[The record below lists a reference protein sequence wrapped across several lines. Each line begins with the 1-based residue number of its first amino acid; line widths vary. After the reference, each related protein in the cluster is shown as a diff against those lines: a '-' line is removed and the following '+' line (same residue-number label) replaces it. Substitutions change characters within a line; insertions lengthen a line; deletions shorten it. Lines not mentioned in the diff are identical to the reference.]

1 MPYAMS
7 APDIARMPLV
17 LFRQGTTDS
26 RDTYVVVGL
35 EFPASNRTQSLM
47 ARPRLVFYITR
58 SRGSLPS
65 LSNLQDCSFRGG
77 PAQAVH
83 LPRDCTS
90 ASIPAQA
97 IDLLRDALLQ
107 MEMCSREEI
116 MDLCRQAIHQNMC
129 YVVPRVLPQ
138 QLCLPP
144 PSPKDEL
151 HSTLTKTSTRKFS
164 DLPHDILMDI
174 IAMLEIPDALR
185 AASVCSSWRSVHTK
199 LHNLG
204 KYKRPQTPCF
214 LYTSQS
220 IGENIAC
227 LYSLSEKRTYK
238 LTLPEPPISRRY
250 LLGSSDGW
258 LVTADERSEMHI
270 LNPITGEQI
279 ALPSVITIN
288 QVTPIFNRK
297 GVLCK
302 YRYSRHTAEG
312 VTDSPMTLP
321 LDKLR
326 LGHDKWTW
334 LPPHLRFQDCTYKDG
349 LLYAVT
355 SLGEIFAF
363 DLNTTVI
370 TAKIIMDRTK
380 EYSRERIYI
389 VQAPWGDLLQVW
401 RPPQGDGRGY
411 DEITG
416 RSALVSNTGRTKL
429 YRVDTLAKELV
440 EISDLGDHVL
450 FMGNN
455 QTYCLCAKEYP
466 LLKAN
471 HIYFTDDSEC
481 LALRTL
487 WGFRLDIGLLN
498 LRDKSVEEI
507 VSPRL
512 WLKCCAP
519 VLLVP
524 NPRKMNSTSCL
535 AAHMQPQ
542 RLPPFAALALR
553 RRM

>member
-1 MPYAMS
+1 
-7 APDIARMPLV
+7 
-17 LFRQGTTDS
+17 
-26 RDTYVVVGL
+26 
-35 EFPASNRTQSLM
+35 
-47 ARPRLVFYITR
+47 
-58 SRGSLPS
+58 
-65 LSNLQDCSFRGG
+65 
-77 PAQAVH
+77 
-83 LPRDCTS
+83 
-90 ASIPAQA
+90 
-97 IDLLRDALLQ
+97 

-174 IAMLEIPDALR
+174 IAMLEIPDALH

-227 LYSLSEKRTYK
+227 LYSLAEKRTYK

-270 LNPITGEQI
+270 LNPITDRS
-279 ALPSVITIN
+279 SVCDN
-288 QVTPIFNRK
+288 HQPGDAIFNRK

-321 LDKLR
+321 LDKLRYFFHCKAFVFYDKSVKGYIVVLIHNPCEQLSFAR

-481 LALRTL
+481 LVLRTL

-498 LRDKSVEEI
+498 MRDKSVEEI

-512 WLKCCAP
+512 WLKCRAP

-524 NPRKMNSTSCL
+524 NPRKMNSTC
-535 AAHMQPQ
+535 HN
-542 RLPPFAALALR
+542 
-553 RRM
+553 